1 MRSSLQLRE
10 RRRAVS
16 TYLEVFILI
25 GIVTAVS
32 ALVYSA
38 TTQYEPVSQGP
49 SIAVSDA
56 SVRQGIDQALE
67 RMVIANTGTVSFSA
81 FTISTVGT
89 GGGIPDAQFYVA
101 LTNIANSSSMVPLSV
116 ASGTTGDSSITE
128 NATIAPGQSFLA
140 TITFVDASEFAV
152 GQPYGVTVSSSG
164 AQASLQCVAFPA

>member
-49 SIAVSDA
+49 SIAVSNA

-67 RMVIANTGTVSFSA
+67 RMVISNTGTVSFSA

-101 LTNIANSSSMVPLSV
+101 LTNIANSSSVPLSA

-140 TITFVDASEFAV
+140 TITFVGASEFAV